1 MANLDTV
8 FTILLFLG
16 IGCGLVALI
25 ASLFLLSKRFA
36 QGATEVEFLGFG
48 KLKTTES
55 AVALGFLGVFLFVYS
70 VSSYGR
76 NKNSHELQTRLDTVM
91 LKTARDLS
99 TEYHWVTDRHQRP
112 INPNDFSRASL
123 LIGVLQQLD
132 TTNGHALYFS
142 GEINRSEGFPDPDQ
156 ASFLRYLDIYDSL
169 SRGEKSNDSGDSE
182 VCYNRPN
189 GYCRQRSG
197 WVHYLLANDFN
208 DKAGQEKDPRREL
221 FWLQK
226 ALEQTQASRREFPSG
241 FIQRTP
247 TRVLELELPAKIEE
261 LKKTIAQT
269 P

>member
-8 FTILLFLG
+8 FTVLLFLG
-16 IGCGLVALI
+16 IVCGLLALI
-25 ASLFLLSKRFA
+25 ASFFLLSKRLTK
-36 QGATEVEFLGFG
+36 GATEVEFLGFG

-55 AVALGFLGVFLFVYS
+55 ALVLGFLGVFLFVYS
-70 VSSYGR
+70 VSSHSR
-76 NKNSHELQTRLDTVM
+76 NKTSSELQTRLDTVI

-99 TEYHWVTDRHQRP
+99 SEYHWVTDRHPRP
-112 INPNDFSRASL
+112 VNPNEFSKANL

-132 TTNGHALYFS
+132 TTNGHALYFA

-156 ASFLRYLDIYDSL
+156 ASFLRYLDIYDSV
-169 SRGEKSNDSGDSE
+169 SQGKKSDDSGDSE
-182 VCYNRPN
+182 VCYKRPS

-208 DKAGQEKDPRREL
+208 DKADQEKEPRRQL

-226 ALEQTQASRREFPSG
+226 ALEQTQASRRDFPGG

-247 TRVLELELPAKIEE
+247 TGVLEAELPRKIDA
-261 LKKTIAQT
+261 LKKTMAQA